1 MIVCF
6 RPSLNMYFQVC
17 QFPWVSNTTQRKQ
30 SLKEWNRLALAH
42 WCDVLNHS
50 NFLPHERAQLP
61 LLHHPA
67 FLSGFSRRNSK
78 RVWACVLQSH
88 QQWKHT
94 HSYSPRLWLLGRA
107 HCQSPRQHR
116 YRCCCRLRY
125 TTNCLLFREMPMDI
139 LSSRGR
145 IPGKQGGMH
154 VVRNWHPSMQIPC
167 TRAAQEAAAVCTTA
181 GTELARPPRN
191 TTDSK
196 VTTVSNELLWL
207 WGILPRQICF
217 HFLFWTRSGIWQAEK
232 LLLGKDVMSCSQ
244 KSSHCL
250 QDFDSC
256 DHLMLT

>member
-1 MIVCF
+1 MSSTIPTSFPTRELSYLSCIILLSRLDFQGETVRECGHVCYKVT
-6 RPSLNMYFQVC
+6 S
-17 QFPWVSNTTQRKQ
+17 
-30 SLKEWNRLALAH
+30 
-42 WCDVLNHS
+42 
-50 NFLPHERAQLP
+50 
-61 LLHHPA
+61 
-67 FLSGFSRRNSK
+67 SGST
-78 RVWACVLQSH
+78 L
-88 QQWKHT
+88 T
-94 HSYSPRLWLLGRA
+94 PTSPRLWLLGRA

-116 YRCCCRLRY
+116 YRCCCHLRY

-167 TRAAQEAAAVCTTA
+167 TRAAQEAASVCTTA